1 MDKRLEI
8 NELIACLLLTQKK
21 ARLKGCILNLICLIG
36 HISSHFQ
43 QNWVKRST
51 TQWRSQSFVRLSC
64 LLQDKKWAKLCCHK
78 FGQKMTRLLLLAIG
92 LFVFFVAQ
100 CSGQFSNLIFF
111 DKTKV
116 TKDKVRPYDHH
127 DLWRFCKKT
136 FHYYQNHLN
145 SIVYTVNIYRYVIGI
160 LQVKTM

>member
-1 MDKRLEI
+1 MLATYLRR
-8 NELIACLLLTQKK
+8 KK

-43 QNWVKRST
+43 QNWVKRSK

-64 LLQDKKWAKLCCHK
+64 LLRDKKWAKLCCHK

-100 CSGQFSNLIFF
+100 CSGQFSSLAFL
-111 DKTKV
+111 TKV
-116 TKDKVRPYDHH
+116 RVLNIRLVHTTHLNAWSLAFLEGTYFLSH
-127 DLWRFCKKT
+127 FCKKT
-136 FHYYQNHLN
+136 FHYYCNHLN
-145 SIVYTVNIYRYVIGI
+145 SIV
-160 LQVKTM
+160 